1 MVTGVAAFVLLPI
14 TILALYSVSAQWN
27 YPDLAPTSYS
37 MEWYEY
43 FFHYEGGLAALILS
57 VEIACASTA
66 LALLL
71 GVPAG
76 YVLARHRF
84 KGQTVLEMLFLA
96 KNAVPVIVL
105 GVGTASL
112 FIALGLYDT
121 FVGILLAHAVGG
133 LPLMIWTCTAAF
145 QGIGNEYEEAA
156 RDVGAGFIRV
166 FFEILLPM
174 AKPGIIAGT
183 ILVFLF
189 SMDEFTITLLI
200 SGAQYTTL
208 PLRLYST
215 LQQGYI
221 EPASASAVVLLM
233 PSLIFLVLVG
243 RFLRLSEVGPSL
255 HPAG

>member
-1 MVTGVAAFVLLPI
+1 
-14 TILALYSVSAQWN
+14 
-27 YPDLAPTSYS
+27 

-121 FVGILLAHAVGG
+121 FVGILLAHTVGG

-156 RDVGAGFIRV
+156 RDVGAGFTRV
-166 FFEILLPM
+166 
-174 AKPGIIAGT
+174 
-183 ILVFLF
+183 
-189 SMDEFTITLLI
+189 
-200 SGAQYTTL
+200 
-208 PLRLYST
+208 
-215 LQQGYI
+215 GYI

-243 RFLRLSEVGPSL
+243 RFLRLSELGPSV